1 MSTVRGAR
9 ALALLSV
16 LPRELVLTEETILEL
31 RGRLDCTRRE
41 IVQGIDD
48 LEEKL
53 KVGVSAQGSRVVVT
67 KLRRGEFL

>member
-1 MSTVRGAR
+1 
-9 ALALLSV
+9 LLSV

-53 KVGVSAQGSRVVVT
+53 KVGVSARESRVVVT